1 MIEIHNVTRSS
12 IDESFLKKVAERVLK
27 EEKSKESGLS
37 IAIVGSRR
45 SRQLNLQYRGKD
57 KPANVLSF
65 PFGKESTPSEVEGFG
80 LGEVVISPEQV
91 KKDAKEYGMR
101 FERALAWML
110 IHGILH
116 LLDYDHEKSEPLAKR
131 MEKRESDYLSLFF
144 DKS

>member
-1 MIEIHNVTRSS
+1 MIEIHNVTRRS

-57 KPANVLSF
+57 RAANVLSF
-65 PFGKESTPSEVEGFG
+65 PESEFG
-80 LGEVVISPEQV
+80 LGEVVICPEQV
-91 KKDAKEYGMR
+91 KKDAKEYGMI

>member
-1 MIEIHNVTRSS
+1 MIEIRNVTRSS

-65 PFGKESTPSEVEGFG
+65 PESEFG
-80 LGEVVISPEQV
+80 LGEVVICPEQV
-91 KKDAKEYGMR
+91 KKDAKEYGMI

-116 LLDYDHEKSEPLAKR
+116 LLDYDHEKSKPLAKR

>member
-27 EEKSKESGLS
+27 EEKSKEFSLS
-37 IAIVGSRR
+37 VAIVGSRR

-65 PFGKESTPSEVEGFG
+65 PESEFG
-80 LGEVVISPEQV
+80 LGEVVICPEQV
-91 KKDAKEYGMR
+91 KKDAKEYGMI

-131 MEKRESDYLSLFF
+131 MEKREQYYLSLFF

>member
-65 PFGKESTPSEVEGFG
+65 PESEFG
-80 LGEVVISPEQV
+80 LGEVVICPEQV
-91 KKDAKEYGMR
+91 KKDAKEYGMI

>member
-1 MIEIHNVTRSS
+1 MIEIHNVTRRS

-65 PFGKESTPSEVEGFG
+65 PESEFG
-80 LGEVVISPEQV
+80 LGEVVICPEQV
-91 KKDAKEYGMR
+91 KKDAKEYGMI

>member
-1 MIEIHNVTRSS
+1 MIEIHNVTQRS

-65 PFGKESTPSEVEGFG
+65 PESEFG
-80 LGEVVISPEQV
+80 LGEVVICPEQV
-91 KKDAKEYGMR
+91 KKDAKEYGMI